1 MFRVLSSLVFI
12 VFGLYGCATV
22 PMGDPAQDAA
32 LKNFSAKPGV
42 AGLYVYRNESL
53 GAIAK
58 MGVTIDK
65 KLVGQTAAN
74 TYLYNEVP
82 PGQHTIGSVAE
93 NTDSLEID
101 TVAGKLYF
109 IWQEVKMGVWTP
121 RTKLHL
127 MSEEEGKKGVLET
140 RLAAPQ

>member
-1 MFRVLSSLVFI
+1 MRLLSIVLFSFIGLV
-12 VFGLYGCATV
+12 GCATV

-58 MGVTIDK
+58 MTVTIDK
-65 KLVGQTAAN
+65 KIVGQTAAN

-82 PGQHTIGSVAE
+82 PGKHVIGSVAE
-93 NTDSLEID
+93 NTDTLEVS

-109 IWQEVKMGVWTP
+109 IWQEVKMGVWAP

-140 RLAAPQ
+140 KLAAPQ